1 MSNRSCS
8 ILLLFLALTVNAK
21 TLTAQSSAV
30 QVEVYDYADL
40 KPGSLHSVVALTQQ
54 ILAGAG
60 LSVQVKLCRG
70 SLAVSCDGQSGLSRN
85 LEVRVVAGGSKTK
98 DSVLRS
104 PLGQSMADHQ
114 GGTYASIF
122 MERIQDAAAEAN
134 VPWDTVLAYAVAHEV
149 GHLLLGADAH
159 TPRGLMKGNWDR
171 KDYEAMNQ
179 RQFHFIEGQAH
190 GTRCRDSHRERR
202 KGNTP
207 CCRREKT
214 GVYRRSTVHL

>member
-8 ILLLFLALTVNAK
+8 ILFLFLALAGNAK

-30 QVEVYDYADL
+30 QVQVYDYADL
-40 KPGSLHSVVALTQQ
+40 KPEFLHNVVALTQQ
-54 ILAGAG
+54 ILAGTG
-60 LSVQVKLCRG
+60 LSVQVQLCRG
-70 SLAVSCDGQSGLSRN
+70 GLAVSCNGQSGRN
-85 LEVRVVAGGSKTK
+85 LVVRVVAGGSKTN

-122 MERIQDAAAEAN
+122 MERIQDAAAEAD
-134 VPWDTVLAYAVAHEV
+134 VPRDTVLAYAIAHEV
-149 GHLLLGADAH
+149 GHLLLGDNAH
-159 TPRGLMKGNWDR
+159 TPRGVMKGNWDR

-190 GTRCRDSHRERR
+190 QLATRFGGSSSPSAPSAQVAL
-202 KGNTP
+202 GQ
-207 CCRREKT
+207 
-214 GVYRRSTVHL
+214 

>member
-8 ILLLFLALTVNAK
+8 ILCIFLALAGNAN
-21 TLTAQSSAV
+21 TLTAQASAV
-30 QVEVYDYADL
+30 QVKVYDYANL
-40 KPGSLHSVVALTQQ
+40 KPESLHNVVALTQQ

-60 LSVQVKLCRG
+60 LSVQVQVCRG
-70 SLAVSCDGQSGLSRN
+70 SLAVSCEDQSGLIRR
-85 LEVRVVAGGSKTK
+85 LTVRLVAGGSKTK
-98 DSVLRS
+98 DSVLRA
-104 PLGQSMADHQ
+104 PLGQSMADHL

-159 TPRGLMKGNWDR
+159 TARGVMKGNWDR

-179 RQFHFIEGQAH
+179 NQFHFIEGQ
-190 GTRCRDSHRERR
+190 T
-202 KGNTP
+202 
-207 CCRREKT
+207 
-214 GVYRRSTVHL
+214 HLLASRFGGSFSADVPSAPVARGQ

>member
-8 ILLLFLALTVNAK
+8 ILFLFLALAGNAK

-30 QVEVYDYADL
+30 QVQVYDYADL
-40 KPGSLHSVVALTQQ
+40 KPEFLHNVVALTQQ
-54 ILAGAG
+54 ILAGTG
-60 LSVQVKLCRG
+60 LSVQVQLCRG
-70 SLAVSCDGQSGLSRN
+70 GLAVSCNGQSGRN
-85 LEVRVVAGGSKTK
+85 LVVRVVAGGSKTN

-122 MERIQDAAAEAN
+122 MERIQDAAAEAD
-134 VPWDTVLAYAVAHEV
+134 VPRDTVLAYAIAHEV
-149 GHLLLGADAH
+149 GHLLLGDNAH
-159 TPRGLMKGNWDR
+159 TPRGVMKGNWDR

-190 GTRCRDSHRERR
+190 QLATRFGGSPSPSAPSGQVALSR
-202 KGNTP
+202 
-207 CCRREKT
+207 
-214 GVYRRSTVHL
+214 

>member
-8 ILLLFLALTVNAK
+8 ILFLFLALAGNAK

-30 QVEVYDYADL
+30 QVQVYDYADL
-40 KPGSLHSVVALTQQ
+40 KPEFLHNVVPLTQQ
-54 ILAGAG
+54 ILAGTG
-60 LSVQVKLCRG
+60 LSVQVQLCRG
-70 SLAVSCDGQSGLSRN
+70 GLAVSCNGQSGRN
-85 LEVRVVAGGSKTK
+85 LVVRVVAGGSKTN

-122 MERIQDAAAEAN
+122 MERIQDAAAEAD
-134 VPWDTVLAYAVAHEV
+134 VPRDTVLAYAIAHEV
-149 GHLLLGADAH
+149 GHLLLGDNAH
-159 TPRGLMKGNWDR
+159 TPRGVMKGNWDR

-190 GTRCRDSHRERR
+190 QLATRFGGSSSPSAPSAQVAL
-202 KGNTP
+202 GQ
-207 CCRREKT
+207 
-214 GVYRRSTVHL
+214 

>member
-8 ILLLFLALTVNAK
+8 ILLLFLALAGNAK

-40 KPGSLHSVVALTQQ
+40 KPESLHKVVTLTQQ

-60 LSVQVKLCRG
+60 LSVQVQLCRG
-70 SLAVSCDGQSGLSRN
+70 SLAVSCEGLSGSTRS
-85 LEVRVVAGGSKTK
+85 LVVRVAAGGSKTM
-98 DSVLRS
+98 DSALRA
-104 PLGQSMADHQ
+104 PLGQSIADHQ

-134 VPWDTVLAYAVAHEV
+134 VPWNTVLAYAVAHEV
-149 GHLLLGADAH
+149 GHLLLGSDAH
-159 TPRGLMKGNWDR
+159 TPRGVMKGNWGR

-179 RQFHFIEGQAH
+179 NQFHFIEGQAH
-190 GTRCRDSHRERR
+190 LLASRFGGSSSANVQSALVVP
-202 KGNTP
+202 GQ
-207 CCRREKT
+207 
-214 GVYRRSTVHL
+214 

>member
-8 ILLLFLALTVNAK
+8 ILLLFLALAGNAK
-21 TLTAQSSAV
+21 TLTAQSAAV
-30 QVEVYDYADL
+30 QVKVYDYADL
-40 KPGSLHSVVALTQQ
+40 KPESLHKVVALTRQ

-60 LSVQVKLCRG
+60 LSVQVQLCRG
-70 SLAVSCDGQSGLSRN
+70 SLAVSCEGQRGFIRSLV
-85 LEVRVVAGGSKTK
+85 VRVVAGGSRTK

-114 GGTYASIF
+114 GGTYASVF

-134 VPWDTVLAYAVAHEV
+134 VPWDTVLAYATAHEV

-159 TPRGLMKGNWDR
+159 TPRGVMKGNWDR

-179 RQFHFIEGQAH
+179 NQFHFIEGQAH
-190 GTRCRDSHRERR
+190 QLASRFGGSPSPSVPSAQVAL
-202 KGNTP
+202 GQ
-207 CCRREKT
+207 
-214 GVYRRSTVHL
+214 

>member
-1 MSNRSCS
+1 MTNRSCS
-8 ILLLFLALTVNAK
+8 ILLLFLALAGNAK

-30 QVEVYDYADL
+30 QVKVYDYADL
-40 KPGSLHSVVALTQQ
+40 KAESVHRAVALTEQ

-70 SLAVSCDGQSGLSRN
+70 SVAVSCDGQNGLIRN
-85 LEVRVVAGGSKTK
+85 LVVRVVAGGSKTN

-122 MERIQDAAAEAN
+122 MERIQDAAAEAD
-134 VPWDTVLAYAVAHEV
+134 VPRDTVLAYAIAHEV
-149 GHLLLGADAH
+149 GHLLLGDNAH
-159 TPRGLMKGNWDR
+159 TPRGVMKGNWDR

-190 GTRCRDSHRERR
+190 QLATRFGGSSSPSAPSAQVAL
-202 KGNTP
+202 GQ
-207 CCRREKT
+207 
-214 GVYRRSTVHL
+214 